1 MAINDTFKEWN
12 WNNTNSVNITQ
23 SIKILLQYT
32 KVEVGTQNDLY
43 IYIIIQIRPGYADY
57 FEILQA
63 LANNVTK
70 PWFKENF
77 IPFKGEYS
85 FTHLST

>member
-32 KVEVGTQNDLY
+32 EVEVGTQNDLY
-43 IYIIIQIRPGYADY
+43 I
-57 FEILQA
+57 L
-63 LANNVTK
+63 
-70 PWFKENF
+70 
-77 IPFKGEYS
+77 
-85 FTHLST
+85 